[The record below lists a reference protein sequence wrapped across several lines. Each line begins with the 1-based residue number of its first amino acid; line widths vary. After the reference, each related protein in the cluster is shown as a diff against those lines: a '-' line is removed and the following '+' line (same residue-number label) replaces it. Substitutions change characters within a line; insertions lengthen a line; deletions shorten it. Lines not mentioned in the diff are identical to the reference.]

1 LFLGVATV
9 NTPAEVGAIAER
21 IRQQVSRVIVGKDA
35 VIELLLVALL
45 SEGHVL
51 LEDVPGIGKTMLAKA
66 VARSIGGTFRRIQC
80 TPDLLPTD
88 ILGVSVYRDQGDAF
102 QFYPGPIFSHV
113 LLVDEINRAT
123 PRAQSALLEAMEERQ
138 VTVEGETRA
147 LLPPFLVLAT
157 QNPIELVGTFP
168 LPEAQLDRF
177 LMRLSLGY
185 PDAADEAA
193 ILDRFERASPLDDLQ
208 PCSDLDTLVAAAR
221 AIRSVTVAPVV
232 RDYIVA
238 VVQATR
244 RHPAL
249 ALGASPRATLAL
261 RRTAQALAAVRSRSF
276 VVPDDVK
283 ALAAPVLG
291 HRLLPT
297 GQTRLR
303 GTALQEIVTEIVAG
317 VAVPAEIPLPSG
329 GAGS

>member
-1 LFLGVATV
+1 M
-9 NTPAEVGAIAER
+9 IAQR
-21 IRQQVSRVIVGKDA
+21 IREQVGRVIVGKDA
-35 VIELLLVALL
+35 TVELLLVALL

-51 LEDVPGIGKTMLAKA
+51 LEDVPGIGKTMIAKA
-66 VARSIGGTFRRIQC
+66 MARSIGGTFRRIQC

-88 ILGVSVYRDQGDAF
+88 VLGVSVYREQADAF

-123 PRAQSALLEAMEERQ
+123 PRTQSALLEAMEERQ
-138 VTVEGETRA
+138 VTIEGETRV
-147 LLPPFLVLAT
+147 LLPPFMVLAT

-185 PDAADEAA
+185 PGVEEEAA
-193 ILDRFERASPLDDLQ
+193 ILDRFELESPLDDLR
-208 PCSDLDTLVAAAR
+208 PCTDLDTLLAAAR
-221 AIRSVTVAPVV
+221 AVRSVTVASVV

-238 VVQATR
+238 IVQATR

-249 ALGASPRATLAL
+249 VLGASPRATLAL
-261 RRTAQALAAVRSRSF
+261 RRAAQALAAVRSRSF
-276 VVPDDVK
+276 VVPDDIKV
-283 ALAAPVLG
+283 LATSVLG

-303 GTALQEIVTEIVAG
+303 GTALQEIVAEIVAG
-317 VAVPAEIPLPSG
+317 VAVPAETPLPSG